1 MVKKMG
7 YIYTTED
14 YLKKNRIS
22 PFITTSMDLGGT
34 MLSEILEK
42 DKCIRSL

>member
-7 YIYTTED
+7 YIYTMED
-14 YLKKNRIS
+14 YFKKNRIS
-22 PFITTSMDLGGT
+22 PFITSMDLGGT

-42 DKCIRSL
+42 DKCI